1 MNPDLTWVS
10 GWCSSSVYAQV
21 SAKGQSQLRRSF
33 VGELETVD
41 EWFGDGTLE
50 ELFGE
55 DIVTSMRGR
64 FDICQFVLKLRR
76 RDNDLWTD
84 VTVSRCLDKRGTW

>member
-10 GWCSSSVYAQV
+10 GWCSSSVYALV
-21 SAKGQSQLRRSF
+21 SAKGQSQLRRSI
-33 VGELETVD
+33 VGQLEVVD

-55 DIVTSMRGR
+55 DIVT
-64 FDICQFVLKLRR
+64 FDEKGGLISVGLC
-76 RDNDLWTD
+76 
-84 VTVSRCLDKRGTW
+84 